1 MKSKSFFYGILVL
14 VFAVVLVTSCKD
26 NKRENNSKSHTEL
39 HASATFQCPMD
50 CEDGKTYEK
59 EGKCPVCKMDLK
71 ASNQGDAMTCAQ
83 HKDGKCTCEGDTCKC
98 ANCPDHSTTK
108 TCKMHKDGKCSCEGD
123 SCKCDN
129 CPEHGKAMTC
139 SQHKDGK
146 CSCEG
151 DACKC
156 ANCPT
161 HS

>member
-1 MKSKSFFYGILVL
+1 
-14 VFAVVLVTSCKD
+14 
-26 NKRENNSKSHTEL
+26 
-39 HASATFQCPMD
+39 
-50 CEDGKTYEK
+50 
-59 EGKCPVCKMDLK
+59 
-71 ASNQGDAMTCAQ
+71 
-83 HKDGKCTCEGDTCKC
+83 
-98 ANCPDHSTTK
+98 
-108 TCKMHKDGKCSCEGD
+108 MHKDGKCSCEGD